1 MQTESILAIPK
12 ETSVSSNIDM
22 ANLPKKNNKTLAIA
36 DFRDGLM
43 KWRIW
48 FLLAYQDIR
57 LRYRRSILGP
67 FWLTLSMAI
76 TVYSM
81 GFLYG
86 HLFHI
91 ELKDYFPYLVAGML
105 AWSLISMSLNDL
117 TDTFISY
124 ESLLKEI
131 KLPYTLHIQRIAVR
145 NILIFFHNI
154 VVMLPIYLF
163 FSESAHLNLNT
174 LFLIPCLFLVYINA
188 VFFGLLLAM
197 IAARY
202 RDISQL
208 IKNLIQVVFFITP
221 VMWNPSVLPT
231 NKLFVVWG
239 NPIYPFIEM
248 IRAPL
253 LGTLPSFS
261 IVATSLGI
269 TLFTVMFSFIVFT
282 RYRSRIIYWL

>member
-1 MQTESILAIPK
+1 MQTESVLTTQQDKEISIALDTVNRYKKSNKILAIK
-12 ETSVSSNIDM
+12 
-22 ANLPKKNNKTLAIA
+22 
-36 DFRDGLM
+36 DFKDGLL

-48 FLLAYQDIR
+48 FLLAYQDLR
-57 LRYRRSILGP
+57 LRYRRSVLGP

-91 ELKDYFPYLVAGML
+91 ELHHYFPFLVAGML
-105 AWSLISMSLNDL
+105 AWSFISTNLNDL
-117 TDTFISY
+117 TDAFITY
-124 ESLLKEI
+124 ESLLKER
-131 KLPYTLHIQRIAVR
+131 KLPYTLHIQRIVMR
-145 NILIFFHNI
+145 NVLVFFHNI
-154 VVMLPIYLF
+154 IVMIPIYLL
-163 FSESAHLNLNT
+163 FSEGAKINLHT
-174 LFLIPCLFLVYINA
+174 LFLLPSLLLIYINA

-202 RDISQL
+202 RDVSQL
-208 IKNLIQVVFFITP
+208 IKNLIQVIFFITP
-221 VMWNPSVLPT
+221 VMWNPDVIPA
-231 NKLFVVWG
+231 NKLFIVWG

-253 LGTLPSFS
+253 LGNLPSFS
-261 IVATSLGI
+261 IIATSLGI
-269 TLFTVMFSFIVFT
+269 TLLTVMFSFMLFM

>member
-1 MQTESILAIPK
+1 MQTESILVIPK
-12 ETSVSSNIDM
+12 EKSISSSIDV
-22 ANLPKKNNKTLAIA
+22 ANLPKKSNKSLALD
-36 DFRDGLM
+36 DFKDGLT

-91 ELKDYFPYLVAGML
+91 ELEKYFPFLVAGML

-154 VVMLPIYLF
+154 IVMLPIYVLF
-163 FSESAHLNLNT
+163 SGSAHLNLNT
-174 LFLIPCLFLVYINA
+174 LFLLPCLLLVYINA

-221 VMWNPSVLPT
+221 VMWNPSVLPA
-231 NKLFVVWG
+231 NKLFFVWG
-239 NPIYPFIEM
+239 NPIYPFVEM

-253 LGTLPSFS
+253 LGNLPSFS
-261 IVATSLGI
+261 IVVTSLGI
-269 TLFTVMFSFIVFT
+269 TLLTVMFSFVIFV